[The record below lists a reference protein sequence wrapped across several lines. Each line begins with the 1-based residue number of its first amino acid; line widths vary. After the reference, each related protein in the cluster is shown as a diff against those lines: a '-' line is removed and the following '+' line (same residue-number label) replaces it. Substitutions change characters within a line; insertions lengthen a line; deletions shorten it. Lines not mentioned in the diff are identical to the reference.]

1 MNNVVWTDLELVG
14 WQIDHIKKEIDRIWS
29 ELETDGASVVD
40 IFESHEWHSELCDNL
55 RHMAKDAGV
64 SLRFYDRADGSYR
77 ITLRKFR
84 AHHKENFNEA

>member
-1 MNNVVWTDLELVG
+1 MVG
-14 WQIDHIKKEIDRIWS
+14 RITICRKEIDRVWS

-40 IFESHEWHSELCDNL
+40 IFETGDWHEALCDNL

-77 ITLRKFR
+77 VTLRKFR
-84 AHHKENFNEA
+84 KENFNED

>member
-1 MNNVVWTDLELVG
+1 MNDVVWMDS
-14 WQIDHIKKEIDRIWS
+14 WQNYLIDRVWS
-29 ELETDGASVVD
+29 DLETDGASVVD
-40 IFESHEWHSELCDNL
+40 VIEGHEWHSALWEKL

-64 SLRFYDRADGSYR
+64 SLRLNDRADGSYR